1 MGPTT
6 LRSTRSDRATRES
19 LIVGALMGLSGGMTG
34 FLVLTT
40 SMGGGYGS
48 FPAAGALAGFV
59 AGTLV
64 WRLNVARRRT
74 GASGL
79 ASVCGAVAVL
89 LAHYLTFCFQFLYV
103 WMAHALF
110 DGYTDSFRRPPVGPV
125 YGLLKAAPVLT
136 AMSLFLVGWIT
147 VPLGAAPEVL
157 VRLAARA
164 LERRKLA

>member
-1 MGPTT
+1 MTMDAASMRP
-6 LRSTRSDRATRES
+6 DKATRES
-19 LIVGALMGLSGGMTG
+19 LIFGALMGALGGTTG
-34 FLVLTT
+34 FLVLAT
-40 SMGGGYGS
+40 SNGDGYGS
-48 FPAAGALAGFV
+48 FPVAGALAGFA

-64 WRLNVARRRT
+64 WRLTVARRQT
-74 GASGL
+74 GAYGL
-79 ASVCGAVAVL
+79 ALVWGAVAIL
-89 LAHYLTFCFQFLYV
+89 LAHYLTFCFQFLYA

-147 VPLGAAPEVL
+147 VPLGAALGVL

-164 LERRKLA
+164 LERRKVA